1 MKFMMQ
7 VHALSVAG
15 YKEITLLGQN
25 VNSYLDKP
33 VQNVDPMK
41 QQQQQQ
47 HQQQK
52 QQQQQQHG
60 VMSKGFSTIYKPPPA
75 AVYDF
80 ADLVH
85 AGFLPKPQI
94 RTQIVLLL
102 HNFPPPETAKVPH
115 ASSKTYL
122 NP

>member
-25 VNSYLDKP
+25 VNSYRYNP
-33 VQNVDPMK
+33 VQDIDSMK
-41 QQQQQQ
+41 
-47 HQQQK
+47 K

-85 AGFLPKPQI
+85 AGFFTKPQI
-94 RTQIVLLL
+94 RTQIVLPL
-102 HNFPPPETAKVPH
+102 HTFPPPKTAKVSLAP
-115 ASSKTYL
+115 
-122 NP
+122 

>member
-25 VNSYLDKP
+25 VNSYRYNP
-33 VQNVDPMK
+33 VQDVDSMK
-41 QQQQQQ
+41 QQQQ
-47 HQQQK
+47 